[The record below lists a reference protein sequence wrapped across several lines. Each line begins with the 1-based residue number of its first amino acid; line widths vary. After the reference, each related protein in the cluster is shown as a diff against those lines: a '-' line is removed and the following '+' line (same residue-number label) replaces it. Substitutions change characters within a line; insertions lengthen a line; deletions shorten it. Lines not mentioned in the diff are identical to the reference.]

1 MKREWAGAGQSW
13 SASGPGGT
21 PATRRL
27 AARSHVDRAS
37 VAGWRSQKAAM
48 ALLPTSHESETLSP
62 EATILRNE
70 FAEEALQHLDSMY
83 AAAMRLT
90 RSDADA
96 DDLVQ
101 DAFLKAYRFYD
112 HFEPGTNLRAWLLR
126 ILTNTF
132 INKYRRSSRERK
144 VLDGEE
150 AEPVGDG
157 VMSRA
162 AMRALHDP
170 DGDAMR
176 ALVTAEIQ
184 RALDTLPDEYRLM
197 IVLADVEEL
206 SYKEIADIVGCPIGT
221 VMSRLHRARK
231 QMQAKLIDTAVDMG
245 IVDPKEDT
253 TGEVPVSLDAYRK
266 AREVAG

>member
-1 MKREWAGAGQSW
+1 M
-13 SASGPGGT
+13 
-21 PATRRL
+21 
-27 AARSHVDRAS
+27 
-37 VAGWRSQKAAM
+37 
-48 ALLPTSHESETLSP
+48 TLSSDH
-62 EATILRNE
+62 EAPNPLRDE
-70 FAEEALQHLDSMY
+70 FAAEALQHLDSMY
-83 AAAMRLT
+83 ASALRLT
-90 RSDADA
+90 RSEADA

-126 ILTNTF
+126 VLTNTF
-132 INKYRRSSRERK
+132 INKYRRTTRERK
-144 VLDGEE
+144 VLDGDE

-176 ALVTAEIQ
+176 ALVTGEIQ
-184 RALDTLPDEYRLM
+184 KALDELPDEYRLM

-206 SYKEIADIVGCPIGT
+206 SYKEIAEIVGCPIGT

-231 QMQAKLIDTAVDMG
+231 QMQAKLVTTALDMG
-245 IVDPKEDT
+245 IIEPDAEADA
-253 TGEVPVSLDAYRK
+253 TGEPVSLAAYRK
-266 AREVAG
+266 TRGAAG